1 MPTDDFIAFCFIVFV
16 ILRKAPQRVETRVI
30 CQRRAAAS
38 QAMECIQPTGAR
50 LQGGVVEFDPGM
62 LSDSNHSAQIRFQ
75 IGNRRALPL
84 QRYTRNNV
92 QHRIGKHYT
101 LLFIFV
107 WGFLLTRV
115 TAHRR

>member
-62 LSDSNHSAQIRFQ
+62 LSYSNHSAQIRFQ
-75 IGNRRALPL
+75 IGNRRALPFPQL
-84 QRYTRNNV
+84 SVSDNGSGLDAKMLP
-92 QHRIGKHYT
+92 HIFA
-101 LLFIFV
+101 LFTTKAM
-107 WGFLLTRV
+107 G
-115 TAHRR
+115 

>member
-62 LSDSNHSAQIRFQ
+62 LSYSNHSAQIRFQ

-84 QRYTRNNV
+84 QRYRNNSYSFNM
-92 QHRIGKHYT
+92 IS
-101 LLFIFV
+101 
-107 WGFLLTRV
+107 LTPFNARDLNC
-115 TAHRR
+115 R